1 MIGIKKTFAIVLT
14 LIFFNAKA
22 QITDSLDLVN
32 CRQQTIQNYPLN
44 KDFNHNYEVNNL
56 KIQNIKTI
64 YLPVL
69 NLTGQVYHVA
79 DVPHY
84 VTNNPAIQIPQIG
97 QDQYKV
103 MLEARQVIYDGGLI
117 KRQKAVE
124 ESSLMINNQSIETKL
139 FSLNRQVNEIY
150 FLILIFQEQQNLL
163 KLTHKTLNEQLKVV
177 SSGVKNG
184 VLLPGDADVLKAEIL
199 KLEQSITELNAG
211 KKNGLEILSLLMD
224 TTFTEKVNLR
234 TPTLKN
240 PDDAQ
245 TINRPEYK
253 LMQYQQNN
261 LENVSRLNGVKRFP
275 YFGAFGSIGYG
286 YPGMNMLEDEAA
298 IIYTFG
304 LNLNWNIW
312 DWNKNK
318 REKQIFSVQSD
329 MIITQREVFDKNLNI
344 ALSKEKNDIDKLSE
358 LLINDEK
365 IIVLREKISRTKAS
379 QLKNGVITST
389 DYIREFNAETISKIK
404 RTLHEL
410 QRLQAIVKYNTL
422 KGNLSNE

>member
-1 MIGIKKTFAIVLT
+1 MRQTITILLLIIGTSGL
-14 LIFFNAKA
+14 A
-22 QITDSLDLVN
+22 QKTDSLKLAN
-32 CRQQTIQNYPLN
+32 CRQQTIKKYPLN
-44 KDFNHNYEVNNL
+44 KDFDHNIEVNNL

-84 VTNNPAIQIPQIG
+84 VTDNPMIQIPQIG
-97 QDQYKV
+97 KDQYKI

-124 ESSLMINNQSIETKL
+124 ESSLQVNNQSIETKL
-139 FSLNRQVNEIY
+139 FTLNEQVNEIY

-163 KLTHKTLNEQLKVV
+163 KLTQQTLNEQLKVV

-199 KLEQSITELNAG
+199 KLEQSIIELDAG
-211 KKNGLEILSLLMD
+211 KKNGLEILSLIMD
-224 TTFTEKVNLR
+224 TTLTKEVYLKIPSLQ
-234 TPTLKN
+234 TPN
-240 PDDAQ
+240 EEQ
-245 TINRPEYK
+245 SINRPEHI

-261 LENVSRLNGVKRFP
+261 LDNVSKLNGVKRFP
-275 YFGAFGSIGYG
+275 YFGAFGTFGYG

-298 IIYTFG
+298 VIYTFG
-304 LNLNWNIW
+304 LNLSWNIW

-318 REKQIFSVQSD
+318 REKQIFSVQQD
-329 MIITQREVFDKNLNI
+329 MINTQREVFDKNLNI

-365 IIVLREKISRTKAS
+365 IIVLQERISRTKAS

-389 DYIREFNAETISKIK
+389 DYIREFNAETMSKIK

-410 QRLQAIVKYNTL
+410 QRLKAIVKYNTL
-422 KGNLSNE
+422 KGNLLND

>member
-1 MIGIKKTFAIVLT
+1 MKPK
-14 LIFFNAKA
+14 LIIFLILISFYTKA
-22 QITDSLDLVN
+22 QKNDSLNLDY
-32 CRQQTIQNYPLN
+32 CRQQTTNNYPLN
-44 KDFNHNYEVNNL
+44 NDFSYNHKVNEL

-84 VTNNPAIQIPQIG
+84 IADGPALQIPQIG
-97 QDQYKV
+97 QNQYKV
-103 MLEARQVIYDGGLI
+103 MLEAKQVIYDGGLI
-117 KRQKAVE
+117 KRQKAVQE
-124 ESSLMINNQSIETKL
+124 TTLQINNQTIESKL
-139 FSLNRQVNEIY
+139 FSLNQQVNEIY

-211 KKNGLEILSLLMD
+211 KENGLEILSLLMD
-224 TTFTEKVNLR
+224 TSLTEEVNLI
-234 TPTLKN
+234 TPN
-240 PDDAQ
+240 PLNSDFEQ
-245 TINRPEYK
+245 NINRPEHK

-261 LENVSRLNGVKRFP
+261 LDNVSKLYSVKRFP
-275 YFGAFGSIGYG
+275 YFGAFGSFGYG
-286 YPGMNMLEDEAA
+286 YPGMNMLEDKAA
-298 IIYTFG
+298 VIYTFG
-304 LNLNWNIW
+304 LNLSWNIW

-318 REKQIFSVQSD
+318 REKQIFSIQRD
-329 MIITQREVFDKNLNI
+329 MINSQRELFDKNLNI
-344 ALSKEKNDIDKLSE
+344 ALSKEKNEIDKLSE
-358 LLINDEK
+358 LLITDKK
-365 IIVLREKISRTKAS
+365 IIVLQERISKAKAS

-389 DYIREFNAETISKIK
+389 DYIREFNAETMSKVK
-404 RTLHEL
+404 RTLHWL

-422 KGNLSNE
+422 KGNILNE

>member
-1 MIGIKKTFAIVLT
+1 MKQILFIF
-14 LIFFNAKA
+14 LIFIAFNSSA
-22 QITDSLDLVN
+22 QKNDSLNLAN
-32 CRQQTIQNYPLN
+32 CRQQTIQKYPLN
-44 KDFNHNYEVNNL
+44 KDFNHNIEVNNL

-84 VTNNPAIQIPQIG
+84 ISNNPMLEIPQIG
-97 QDQYKV
+97 KDQYKI

-124 ESSLMINNQSIETKL
+124 KSSLQVNNQSIETKL
-139 FSLNRQVNEIY
+139 FSLNQQVNEIY

-163 KLTHKTLNEQLKVV
+163 KLTHKTLNEQLRVV

-184 VLLPGDADVLKAEIL
+184 VLLPGDADVLKAQIL

-211 KKNGLEILSLLMD
+211 KKNGLEILSQLMD
-224 TTFTEKVNLR
+224 TTFTEKINLKS
-234 TPTLKN
+234 PKLNK
-240 PDDAQ
+240 PDDEGK
-245 TINRPEYK
+245 INRPEYQ
-253 LMQYQQNN
+253 LMQYQQSN
-261 LENVSRLNGVKRFP
+261 LDNVSKLNGVKRFP
-275 YFGAFGSIGYG
+275 YFGAFGSFGYG
-286 YPGMNMLEDEAA
+286 YPGMNMLEDNAA

-329 MIITQREVFDKNLNI
+329 MINTQREVFDKNLNI

-358 LLINDEK
+358 LLIND
-365 IIVLREKISRTKAS
+365 
-379 QLKNGVITST
+379 
-389 DYIREFNAETISKIK
+389 
-404 RTLHEL
+404 
-410 QRLQAIVKYNTL
+410 
-422 KGNLSNE
+422 